1 MKIGWKIK
9 RFVYAGYSFFVPVV
23 YKNQDKKS
31 TIYETISIKIEKLF
45 MLNINK
51 YLVERIIDLAY
62 KHKLKNLTLKFK
74 SS

>member
-9 RFVYAGYSFFVPVV
+9 KFVHVEDSFFVPVV

-31 TIYETISIKIEKLF
+31 TIYVTISIKIEKLF

-62 KHKLKNLTLKFK
+62 KHKLKIFTLKFK
-74 SS
+74 SN